1 MVDQDLIS
9 PKEAKTIIGNI
20 NKTKDMEISIAKL
33 FLRASRLPMQDFL
46 LVWEAANSSEKA
58 ALTPLM
64 LKKKTSYFKKAFTEY
79 SAAERQTD
87 ATYLKLRKMFPDQPP
102 F

>member
-9 PKEAKTIIGNI
+9 PREAKTIMGNI
-20 NKTKDMEISIAKL
+20 NKTKGMDVSIAKL
-33 FLRASRLPMQDFL
+33 FLRASRLPMSDFL
-46 LVWEAANSSEKA
+46 LVWEDANNSEKA

-64 LKKKTSYFKKAFTEY
+64 LKKKTSYFKRAFTEF

-87 ATYLKLRKMFPDQPP
+87 ATYLKLRKLFPEQPP